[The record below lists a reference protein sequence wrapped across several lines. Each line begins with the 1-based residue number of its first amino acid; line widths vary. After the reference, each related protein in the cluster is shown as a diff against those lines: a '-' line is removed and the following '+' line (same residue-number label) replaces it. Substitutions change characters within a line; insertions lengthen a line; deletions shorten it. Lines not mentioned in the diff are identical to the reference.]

1 MKGGFCDMAN
11 LKWLKIGGIAC
22 TVLGLIAG
30 AAGGILSTK
39 QQNIEI
45 KNAVAAEVTKQI
57 GNK

>member
-1 MKGGFCDMAN
+1 MAN

-30 AAGGILSTK
+30 AAGGIISTK

-45 KNAVAAEVTKQI
+45 KNAVVAEVTKQI